1 MFGLGGGEIVV
12 IVIVALII
20 FGPNKLPEIAR
31 TVSRAYKEWTKVKG
45 QVDDT
50 ISDLRREINVK
61 AQIED
66 ELAPVFRPDERSR
79 ALHKP
84 GSHGEGEALPV
95 PEADDYLSGAG
106 ESTDSA
112 AVGAEKAAQP
122 EAGEAG
128 PTGATQSGESG
139 SDDYLSGEDR

>member
-61 AQIED
+61 AQIEE
-66 ELAPVFRPDERSR
+66 ELAPVFKPDERSR

-95 PEADDYLSGAG
+95 PEADDYLTNAG
-106 ESTDSA
+106 GSTREAAGGSA
-112 AVGAEKAAQP
+112 KAVQP
-122 EAGEAG
+122 STAEAGASE
-128 PTGATQSGESG
+128 GAQSGESG
-139 SDDYLSGEDR
+139 SDDYLSEEDQ